1 MAAEK
6 EDRAA
11 STSRAGK
18 LLLSVLL
25 GLDAVALILFAW
37 LWLGAGP
44 DKASEAQA
52 CERNL
57 LRLKQ
62 LTESLAAQVD
72 RIKTDRLETVS
83 VPSELIA
90 KVAMARGIREHI
102 TPGKP
107 VTRPWKK
114 EAGYEQVVTDVTFLK
129 KMGYSFMDLVSLM
142 QDIEKTNPK
151 VQVSYMN
158 FGQARE
164 ETPGEFLFQPLKM
177 DVRVFNPKAR

>member
-1 MAAEK
+1 MADDTEK
-6 EDRAA
+6 PSGNDGR
-11 STSRAGK
+11 TGK
-18 LLLSVLL
+18 LLLTVLL
-25 GLDAVALILFAW
+25 VLDALALILLAW
-37 LWLGAGP
+37 LWLSAAP
-44 DKASEAQA
+44 ERETQAIA

-90 KVAMARGIREHI
+90 KVAMARQIREHI

-107 VTRPWKK
+107 ITRPWKK
-114 EAGYEQVVTDVTFLK
+114 ENSYEQVVTDVTFLK
-129 KMGYSFMDLVSLM
+129 KMGYPFLDLVSFM

-164 ETPGEFLFQPLKM
+164 DKPGEFMFQPLRM
-177 DVRVFNPKAR
+177 EVRVFNPKAR